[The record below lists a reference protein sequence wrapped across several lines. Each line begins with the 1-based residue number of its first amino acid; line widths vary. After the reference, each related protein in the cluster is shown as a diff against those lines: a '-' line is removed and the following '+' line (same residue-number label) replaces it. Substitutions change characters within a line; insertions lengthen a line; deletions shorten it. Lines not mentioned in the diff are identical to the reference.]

1 MHLSGN
7 QQFQHRPARVAPDE
21 AHAELIVDADA
32 VLTGSVTFKRFEP
45 VTRRGAQKIQ
55 CLSSVELGHRSKQQA
70 CPVFHVPERHQRNL
84 PQAFY

>member
-1 MHLSGN
+1 MNWAHTINRTTHTCTLVVIN
-7 QQFQHRPARVAPDE
+7 NFNIDRARVASDE

-55 CLSSVELGHRSKQQA
+55 CLSSVELGQLTLR
-70 CPVFHVPERHQRNL
+70 
-84 PQAFY
+84 Y